1 MHVDVQYS
9 STDGD
14 RLSTLDG
21 GVHLLSE
28 RLVGT
33 YGMFVIVTPH
43 TT

>member
-1 MHVDVQYS
+1 MSMS
-9 STDGD
+9 STALHGD
-14 RLSTLDG
+14 AVDEEYD
-21 GVHLLSE
+21 LLSE